1 MHLLQ
6 IPEFYHKKCE
16 AHKDKDG
23 RGPGEF
29 QKQKP
34 LIYRGFE
41 KIPVYDSEIFSRIER
56 HAVASHFVMKM

>member
-6 IPEFYHKKCE
+6 IPKFYHKKCE

-23 RGPGEF
+23 RVLRLSKSKSPGF
-29 QKQKP
+29 TGALKRF
-34 LIYRGFE
+34 LF
-41 KIPVYDSEIFSRIER
+41 YDSEIFSRIER